1 LNLNVLPTPM
11 KSINTVHG
19 ESLYQLVLMKPK
31 IKDAKGISKV
41 NGKKGYIGPKELH
54 SRDYIDFNDR

>member
-1 LNLNVLPTPM
+1 M
-11 KSINTVHG
+11 KSINIVPD

-41 NGKKGYIGPKELH
+41 SGKKGYIGPKELP
-54 SRDYIDFNDR
+54 SRDYIDFINR

>member
-1 LNLNVLPTPM
+1 M
-11 KSINTVHG
+11 KSINIVPD

-41 NGKKGYIGPKELH
+41 SGKKGYIGPKELH
-54 SRDYIDFNDR
+54 SRDYIGFNDR